1 MRDKRYIA
9 NLSNAT
15 LDARRL
21 NESRPWHDAGYI
33 DKLRLPILQ
42 THCEALDSNVTRHA
56 FPMYLRVKPV
66 KGSKSF
72 RLKLNGPERFA
83 IRTDNCPI
91 CITMDLSSDRD
102 KSDVP
107 MFFHTIQ
114 KEIIKEFTAQ
124 DDILLIP
131 HKMYFLGKD
140 EGLEDTAENNEN
152 ENIIGF
158 LVIALSTK
166 HKGGNLVVCNGN
178 TKEEFDL
185 AARSSDSST
194 IQWAAFRSDC
204 RYQVTPVREGY
215 STLLIYSIHR
225 VPIKINESKIC
236 AACKPLPPKKQTMF
250 ETRFKNDVGD
260 AVKKFTREL
269 KKSVRRGKEKK
280 LGLFMQNRYPMSFV
294 RPAMLKGV
302 DRQIYDEMKDF
313 DVTLT
318 PVLCYIGG
326 AVIDNPLLGAQTT
339 LFGEKIAYSFT
350 MDDLSM
356 LKDMKRREKQ
366 PDEEIE
372 FWGFDTDTEVILN
385 QGVSEGI
392 GLPFFGP
399 KRMIRWSYH
408 SAMIIS
414 APGKKNGKCDDT
426 RRQRGSSKTRSKR
439 KVRAQSGQRN
449 KKEQTKEQTEGNSAQ
464 VTDDK
469 EASEEG
475 ATVVSESEEAT
486 TDTEEFEECRACGTT
501 SDELGEPLR
510 MCSQC
515 HEAKYCSRQCERAH
529 WKAEH
534 KYTCGKY
541 AMELD

>member
-15 LDARRL
+15 FDARRL
-21 NESRPWHDAGYI
+21 NESRPWHDAGCI

-42 THCEALDSNVTRHA
+42 THCEALDSNVPLHA
-56 FPMYLRVKPV
+56 FPVYLRVKPV

-72 RLKLNGPERFA
+72 RLKLNEPERFA

-91 CITMDLSSDRD
+91 CITKDLSSERD

-107 MFFHTIQ
+107 MLFHTIK

-124 DDILLIP
+124 GDILLIP
-131 HKMYFLGKD
+131 HKMYFFGKD

-185 AARSSDSST
+185 ASRSSDSST

-215 STLLIYSIHR
+215 STLLIYSIYR

-236 AACKPLPPKKQTMF
+236 AVCKPLPPKKQSMF

-269 KKSVRRGKEKK
+269 KKNVRRAKEKK

-326 AVIDNPLLGAQTT
+326 AVIANPLLGA
-339 LFGEKIAYSFT
+339 
-350 MDDLSM
+350 
-356 LKDMKRREKQ
+356 
-366 PDEEIE
+366 
-372 FWGFDTDTEVILN
+372 
-385 QGVSEGI
+385 
-392 GLPFFGP
+392 
-399 KRMIRWSYH
+399 
-408 SAMIIS
+408 
-414 APGKKNGKCDDT
+414 
-426 RRQRGSSKTRSKR
+426 
-439 KVRAQSGQRN
+439 
-449 KKEQTKEQTEGNSAQ
+449 
-464 VTDDK
+464 
-469 EASEEG
+469 
-475 ATVVSESEEAT
+475 
-486 TDTEEFEECRACGTT
+486 
-501 SDELGEPLR
+501 
-510 MCSQC
+510 
-515 HEAKYCSRQCERAH
+515 
-529 WKAEH
+529 
-534 KYTCGKY
+534 
-541 AMELD
+541 